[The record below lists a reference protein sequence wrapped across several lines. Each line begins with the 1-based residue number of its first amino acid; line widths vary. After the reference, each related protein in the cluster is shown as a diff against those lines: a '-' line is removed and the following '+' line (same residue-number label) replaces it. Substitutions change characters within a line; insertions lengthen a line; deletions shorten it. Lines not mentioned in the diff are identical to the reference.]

1 MKKIFLITM
10 VAFSMVLASCKDK
23 ATSKIDSTNLET
35 AKERDAKIE
44 LGAPVIEFDQREY
57 DFGEVIEGETVEGV
71 FKVTNAG
78 KSDLVITSAK
88 ATCGCTVPEWPKD
101 AIKPGESADIK
112 FTFNSR
118 GRQGKQTKSI
128 TLKTNTEKITE
139 ILRIKGTV
147 VKKS

>member
-1 MKKIFLITM
+1 MKKIFLLTA
-10 VAFSMVLASCKDK
+10 VVFSLIVTSCKDN
-23 ATSKIDSTNLET
+23 AAAKIDTTKLES

-44 LGAPVIEFDQREY
+44 LGPAVIEFDQVEY
-57 DFGEVIEGETVEGV
+57 DFGEVVEGDV
-71 FKVTNAG
+71 VEGTFKVTNAG
-78 KSDLVITSAK
+78 KADLVITSAR

-101 AIKPGESADIK
+101 AIKPGETADIK

-139 ILRIKGTV
+139 TLRIKGTV
-147 VKKS
+147 IKKS

>member
-1 MKKIFLITM
+1 MKKIFLMTA
-10 VAFSMVLASCKDK
+10 VAFSLVFTGCKDK
-23 ATSKIDSTNLET
+23 AAAKIDSAKLET

-44 LGAPVIEFDQREY
+44 LGAAVIEFDQREY
-57 DFGEVIEGETVEGV
+57 DFGEVVEGDSVEGV

-147 VKKS
+147 IKKS

>member
-1 MKKIFLITM
+1 MKKIFLLTA
-10 VAFSMVLASCKDK
+10 VVFSLIATSCKDG
-23 ATSKIDSTNLET
+23 AASKIDSTKLET

-44 LGAPVIEFDQREY
+44 LGPAVIEFDQVEY
-57 DFGEVIEGETVEGV
+57 DFGEIVEGDV
-71 FKVTNAG
+71 VEGTFKVTNAG
-78 KSDLVITSAK
+78 KADLVITSAR

-101 AIKPGESADIK
+101 AIKPGETADIK

-139 ILRIKGTV
+139 VLRIKGTV

>member
-1 MKKIFLITM
+1 MKKIFLVSA
-10 VAFSMVLASCKDK
+10 VAFSLVFTGCKDK
-23 ATSKIDSTNLET
+23 AASKIDT
-35 AKERDAKIE
+35 AKLESAQERDAQIE
-44 LGAPVIEFDQREY
+44 LGAAVIEFDTREY
-57 DFGEVIEGETVEGV
+57 DFGEIPEGEVYEGV

-88 ATCGCTVPEWPKD
+88 ATCGCTVPEWPQE
-101 AIKPGESADIK
+101 AIKPGETADIK
-112 FTFNSR
+112 FSFNSR

>member
-1 MKKIFLITM
+1 MKKIILLSALFLSFLVTG
-10 VAFSMVLASCKDK
+10 CKDD
-23 ATSKIDSTNLET
+23 ATSKIDAEKLES

-44 LGAPVIEFDQREY
+44 LGPAVIEFDQVEF
-57 DFGEVIEGETVEGV
+57 DFGEVTEGDVVEGT

-78 KSDLVITSAK
+78 KSDLVITSAT

-101 AIKPGESADIK
+101 AIKPGETADIK